1 MAELIDI
8 SPLISPRIG
17 VWPGDTPFSQNF
29 LCRIDEGSNID
40 LSSVT
45 TTMHLGA
52 HADAPSHYA
61 NDGVGIEQRSLSL
74 YYGLCQVIHVQIEQG
89 ARIMP
94 SDVVVEIVAPRVLFC
109 TGSFPNP
116 DQFTTNFCS
125 LSPELVHELADQGVV
140 LLGIDTPSVDPCSSK
155 ELESHQ
161 AISERDLAIL
171 EGLVLEHVMP
181 GVYRLMAFP
190 LRIEG
195 ADATPVRAVL
205 EKLV

>member
-1 MAELIDI
+1 MADLIDI

-17 VWPGDTPFSQNF
+17 VWPGDTPFSQQY

-40 LSSVT
+40 LSAVT

-61 NDGVGIEQRSLSL
+61 QNGVGIDRRPLSL
-74 YYGLCQVIHVQIEQG
+74 YYGLCQVIHVDIPRG

-94 SDVVVEIVAPRVLFC
+94 DDVGTEIIAPRVLFR

-116 DQFTTNFCS
+116 DQFTTDFCS
-125 LSPELVHELADQGVV
+125 LSPELVHELADKGVV
-140 LLGIDTPSVDPCSSK
+140 LIGIDTPSVDPCTSK

-161 AISERDLAIL
+161 AIAKRDLAIL
-171 EGLVLEHVMP
+171 EGIVLHNVAV

-205 EKLV
+205 EKLI

>member
-1 MAELIDI
+1 M
-8 SPLISPRIG
+8 
-17 VWPGDTPFSQNF
+17 
-29 LCRIDEGSNID
+29 CRIDEGSNID
-40 LSSVT
+40 LSAVT

-61 NDGVGIEQRSLSL
+61 QGGVGIDERSLSL

-94 SDVVVEIVAPRVLFC
+94 NDVLTEIIAPRVLFH
-109 TGSFPNP
+109 TDSFPNP
-116 DQFTTNFCS
+116 DQFTTDFCS

-140 LLGIDTPSVDPCSSK
+140 LIGIDTPSVDPCSSK

-161 AISERDLAIL
+161 AIAQRDLAIL
-171 EGLVLEHVMP
+171 EGIVLKDVAP

-205 EKLV
+205 EKLI